1 MSMVDREVATIHQ
14 DQGTATCLLDHND
27 PVTAKQKN
35 CLDGVQAHHQLRK
48 MLCHIVQVL
57 VIECLRLTALV
68 QM

>member
-14 DQGTATCLLDHND
+14 DQGTATCPLDHND
-27 PVTAKQKN
+27 PVTAKQKS
-35 CLDGVQAHHQLRK
+35 CLDEVQAHHPLR
-48 MLCHIVQVL
+48 HTIVQVL